1 MSARSTFPFGVS
13 AIARVRSAAASSM
26 LIRSVLLGTLA
37 IGVTIGG
44 VMAGALVVAPVV
56 ARATRPDATARVAQ
70 SLASASAATAA
81 LSHVIMERVQVA
93 RSSVRSALPMPI
105 TRYAPPV
112 LIVISIVGAMS
123 ALFLRR
129 NPTQQ
134 TPVAITQNL
143 PPATFALARLTPK
156 SSPRVGDKR
165 QRTPR
170 AVEALA
176 ATGAS
181 TSDIAWRTGLPI
193 DAVQLLLAIS
203 SAPRQLQPPT
213 A

>member
-1 MSARSTFPFGVS
+1 
-13 AIARVRSAAASSM
+13 M
-26 LIRSVLLGTLA
+26 LIRSILLGTLA

-44 VMAGALVVAPVV
+44 VMAGALVIAPVV
-56 ARATRPDATARVAQ
+56 ARATQPDATA
-70 SLASASAATAA
+70 
-81 LSHVIMERVQVA
+81 QVA
-93 RSSVRSALPMPI
+93 RTLATVSTATKTLAGIALERILEAKSELRSVLPSPV

-112 LIVISIVGAMS
+112 LAIVSIIGALS

-129 NPTQQ
+129 DTPQRTLV
-134 TPVAITQNL
+134 PVASESPNS
-143 PPATFALARLTPK
+143 PRGLARLTPR
-156 SSPRVGDKR
+156 SSARVNGKR
-165 QRTPR
+165 NRTPR

-181 TSDIAWRTGLPI
+181 TQDIAWRTGLPI

-203 SAPRQLQPPT
+203 SGPRHFQPPT